1 MKLLLPK
8 ETIFVFDLDD
18 TLFYEIDY
26 LKSAYQEIAETL
38 KPQNS
43 FELYDIMLQKYNLG
57 ENVFE
62 FLLNEYREIVVD
74 IEDLLNLYRNHI
86 PNITLKEEVKDLLN
100 ELIKNKIKIGLITD
114 GRSITQRNK
123 LKSLEIE
130 NYFNDII
137 ISEEF
142 GTSKPNELNYK
153 YFMDKY
159 PNNKYI
165 YLGDNPK
172 KDFVTANKLDW
183 LTICL
188 LDEGKNI
195 HKQKFDI
202 EKEYLPIL
210 TITSFKEL
218 EIIYEH

>member
-26 LKSAYQEIAETL
+26 LKSAYQEIAETI

-43 FELYDIMLQKYNLG
+43 FELYEIMIQKYKLG

-62 FLLNEYREIVVD
+62 FLIKEYSETVNNID
-74 IEDLLNLYRNHI
+74 YLLNLYRNHI
-86 PNITLKEEVKDLLN
+86 PKITLKAEAKTLLD
-100 ELIKNKIKIGLITD
+100 ELLKNKIKIGLITD

-130 NYFNDII
+130 NYLNDII

-159 PNNKYI
+159 PDNKYI

-172 KDFVTANKLDW
+172 KDFITANKLNW

-188 LDEGKNI
+188 LDDGKNI
-195 HKQKFDI
+195 HKQNFDI
-202 EKEYLPIL
+202 EKEFLPIL
-210 TITSFKEL
+210 NVASFKEL
-218 EIIYEH
+218 EIIYE